1 MGKIKIESTVGAKI
15 YANEKELGLIKRED
29 REYELENGEYEVY
42 AKASW
47 CSSQKININVTDD
60 QTVTLTLNSF
70 KYEGIIRAVMMVF
83 VALFMFSKSLIFLI
97 LAGIIILYPLYYIS
111 FGKDNY
117 LELNEKNENNLANTN
132 NI

>member
-15 YANEKELGLIKRED
+15 YANEKELGLIKKED
-29 REYELENGEYEVY
+29 KEYELDNGKYEVY

-47 CSSQKININVTDD
+47 CGSQKININVTDD
-60 QTVTLTLNSF
+60 KIVTLTLNSF
-70 KYEGIIRAVMMVF
+70 KYEGIIRAVMMLL
-83 VALFMFSKSLIFLI
+83 VALFMFSKNLIFLI
-97 LAGIIILYPLYYIS
+97 FAGTIILYPLYYIS

-117 LELNEKNENNLANTN
+117 LKLTEKNENSLANTN

>member
-15 YANEKELGLIKRED
+15 YANEKELGLIKKENK
-29 REYELENGEYEVY
+29 EYVVENGRYEIY

-47 CSSQKININVTDD
+47 CGSQKININVTDD
-60 QTVTLTLNSF
+60 KTITLTLNSF
-70 KYEGIIRAVMMVF
+70 KYEGIIRTIMMLL

-117 LELNEKNENNLANTN
+117 LELNEKHENNLVNTQK
-132 NI
+132 I

>member
-15 YANEKELGLIKRED
+15 YVNEKELGLIKRED
-29 REYELENGEYEVY
+29 KEYELDNGEYEIY

-47 CSSQKININVTDD
+47 CGSQKININVTNDK
-60 QTVTLTLNSF
+60 TVTLTLNSF
-70 KYEGIIRAVMMVF
+70 KYEGIIKAIMMVF

-117 LELNEKNENNLANTN
+117 LELNEKNENSLANTN

>member
-15 YANEKELGLIKRED
+15 YANEKELGLIKKED
-29 REYELENGEYEVY
+29 KEYELDNGKYEVY

-47 CSSQKININVTDD
+47 CGSQKININVTDD
-60 QTVTLTLNSF
+60 KIVTLTLNSF
-70 KYEGIIRAVMMVF
+70 KYEGIIRAVMMLL
-83 VALFMFSKSLIFLI
+83 VALFMFSKNLIFLI
-97 LAGIIILYPLYYIS
+97 FTGIIILYPLYYIS

-117 LELNEKNENNLANTN
+117 LELTEKNENSLANTN

>member
-29 REYELENGEYEVY
+29 KEYELENGKYEIC

-47 CSSQKININVTDD
+47 CGSQKININVTDD

-83 VALFMFSKSLIFLI
+83 IALFMLSKSLIFLI

-117 LELNEKNENNLANTN
+117 LELNEKNENSLANTN